1 MDLRVLSQED
11 IFSPRLEWRFE
22 PEVPDYFAM
31 YSSLWGGVVKDPAL
45 MVIPLDDHM
54 VHRGDGIFEAFKC
67 VNGHI
72 YNLDAH
78 LSRLENSARLISLHL
93 PFDLET
99 IKEIAL
105 KTVAIAG
112 VKDCI
117 IRVYVSRGLGNA
129 FSCSPVDC
137 RSQLYIVVLKEST
150 PPPYYYTDGA
160 SAITSRTP
168 TKPSFFA
175 QAKSCNYLPNALAHL
190 EAHEKGAD
198 FAIMLDQQGYLAE
211 GPTQSIA
218 IVDHQK
224 IFKYPKLDNTLKG
237 TTLLRAAALAEELV
251 KTGELKSISSSDI
264 SREEAYNSLE
274 MFAFTVGIAVVPIVK
289 YDEKIIGTGKPGPV
303 FHHLSEL
310 LHRDCTEN
318 REILTPVPYD
328 EVADG

>member
-11 IFSPRLEWRFE
+11 IFSPRPEWRFE
-22 PEVPDYFAM
+22 PEAPDYFAM
-31 YSSLWGGVVKDPAL
+31 YSSLWGGVVKDPTL

-54 VHRGDGIFEAFKC
+54 VHRGDGIFEALKC
-67 VNGHI
+67 VNGYI

-78 LSRLENSARLISLHL
+78 LSRLENSARLISLNL
-93 PFDLET
+93 PFHLET
-99 IKEIAL
+99 IKEITL
-105 KTVAIAG
+105 KTVALAG
-112 VKDCI
+112 VKDCR
-117 IRVYVSRGLGNA
+117 IRIYVSRGLGNA

-137 RSQLYIVVLKEST
+137 RSQLYIVVLKESA
-150 PPPYYYTDGA
+150 PPPHYYTEGA
-160 SAITSRTP
+160 SAITSRIP

-224 IFKYPKLDNTLKG
+224 IFKYPKLDNILRG
-237 TTLLRAAALAEELV
+237 TTLLRAVELAEELV
-251 KTGELKSISSSDI
+251 KTGELKSISSTKI
-264 SREEAYNSLE
+264 SKEEVCNSLE
-274 MFAFTVGIAVVPIVK
+274 MFAFTVGIAVAPIVR

-303 FHHLSEL
+303 FHRLLEL
-310 LHRDCTEN
+310 LHRDYTEN
-318 REILTPVPYD
+318 RELLTPIPY
-328 EVADG
+328 

>member
-1 MDLRVLSQED
+1 MDLRILSPED
-11 IFSPRLEWRFE
+11 IFSRRPKWRFE
-22 PEVPDYFAM
+22 PEIPDYFAM

-72 YNLDAH
+72 YNFDAH
-78 LSRLENSARLISLHL
+78 LSRLENSARLISLNL
-93 PFDLET
+93 PFDLEI
-99 IKEIAL
+99 IKEITL

-112 VKDCI
+112 VKDCR
-117 IRVYVSRGLGNA
+117 IRIYVSRGLGNA

-137 RSQLYIVVLKEST
+137 RSQLYIVVLKESA
-150 PPPYYYTDGA
+150 PPPYYYTEGA
-160 SAITSRTP
+160 SAITSRVP

-175 QAKSCNYLPNALAHL
+175 QVKSCNYLPNALAHL

-198 FAIMLDQQGYLAE
+198 FAIILDERGYLAE

-224 IFKYPKLDNTLKG
+224 ILKYPKLDNILKG
-237 TTLLRAAALAEELV
+237 TTLSRAVALAEELI

-264 SREEAYNSLE
+264 SQEEAYNSLE
-274 MFAFTVGIAVVPIVK
+274 MLAFTVGIAVVPIVK
-289 YDEKIIGTGKPGPV
+289 YDEKVISTGKPGPV
-303 FHHLSEL
+303 FHHLLEL
-310 LHRDCTEN
+310 FHKDYTEN
-318 REILTPVPYD
+318 MELLTPVPYD
-328 EVADG
+328 EITNG

>member
-137 RSQLYIVVLKEST
+137 RSQL
-150 PPPYYYTDGA
+150 
-160 SAITSRTP
+160 
-168 TKPSFFA
+168 
-175 QAKSCNYLPNALAHL
+175 
-190 EAHEKGAD
+190 
-198 FAIMLDQQGYLAE
+198 
-211 GPTQSIA
+211 
-218 IVDHQK
+218 
-224 IFKYPKLDNTLKG
+224 
-237 TTLLRAAALAEELV
+237 
-251 KTGELKSISSSDI
+251 
-264 SREEAYNSLE
+264 
-274 MFAFTVGIAVVPIVK
+274 
-289 YDEKIIGTGKPGPV
+289 
-303 FHHLSEL
+303 
-310 LHRDCTEN
+310 
-318 REILTPVPYD
+318 
-328 EVADG
+328 